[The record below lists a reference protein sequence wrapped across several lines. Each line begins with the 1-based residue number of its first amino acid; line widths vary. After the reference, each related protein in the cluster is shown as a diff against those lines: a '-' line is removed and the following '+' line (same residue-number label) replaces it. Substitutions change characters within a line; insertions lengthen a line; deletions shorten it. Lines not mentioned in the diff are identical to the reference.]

1 MSYISPW
8 QETHSSTRP
17 NVRPTE
23 NESFVV
29 VLCKLFHSIG
39 YANLCFTNTRTTVC
53 NANDVL
59 EEGLP
64 EPILILRFW
73 FVVYMK
79 PSLMLKELFLCWLE
93 FPTRDLAYLLSR
105 FLVGVRLTIYNVIFA
120 EFLCFTHICPYQGLK
135 SFTIF
140 THRARN
146 GLDKSQRL

>member
-8 QETHSSTRP
+8 QEAHSSTRP

-29 VLCKLFHSIG
+29 ILRKLFHSIG

-73 FVVYMK
+73 FVVDVK
-79 PSLMLKELFLCWLE
+79 PSFMLKELFLGWLKL
-93 FPTRDLAYLLSR
+93 PAGDLAYLLSR
-105 FLVGVRLTIYNVIFA
+105 FLVGIGFTVYNVVIA
-120 EFLCFTHICPYQGLK
+120 EFLCFTHVIPLSGFEILSLIYTPDQK
-135 SFTIF
+135 
-140 THRARN
+140 
-146 GLDKSQRL
+146 